1 MQFASIFG
9 ILPSTT
15 DGICLEPCHWC
26 FLERTTYMKRWIQR
40 WFPARTQPYP
50 QKKEEICT
58 TCIWIMGIYGSHV
71 KTFQEIEGLIDGF
84 FQPPWSL
91 KKDSLILVRPAISGG
106 GARYPYIDSIWKIA
120 IPLLEFQNPTMISS
134 LGLKRTKFS
143 EKITTGAIKKT
154 PWFFRVYFWGWNPA
168 QVSRDNNKPWIIY
181 KDLRTLNNQDF
192 MLHVMDLFEGSKTW
206 VMQKSPSKMRAM
218 SLSSYLQQSYL
229 SAPRW
234 LGRGVGGGCFFLLK
248 NHTHKI
254 FKNPQRWSS
263 GLVLCLIDLMF
274 LMLVGAY
281 LKPGTWR
288 KMRFSWTIKRVGDPN
303 KMGFHSLQSCWY

>member
-1 MQFASIFG
+1 MI
-9 ILPSTT
+9 
-15 DGICLEPCHWC
+15 
-26 FLERTTYMKRWIQR
+26 
-40 WFPARTQPYP
+40 P
-50 QKKEEICT
+50 QKRFPNTSKA
-58 TCIWIMGIYGSHV
+58 GY
-71 KTFQEIEGLIDGF
+71 F
-84 FQPPWSL
+84 
-91 KKDSLILVRPAISGG
+91 GG

-234 LGRGVGGGCFFLLK
+234 LGRGVGGGCFFCWK
-248 NHTHKI
+248 ITHTKYSKIHKDEA
-254 FKNPQRWSS
+254 
-263 GLVLCLIDLMF
+263 V
-274 LMLVGAY
+274 V
-281 LKPGTWR
+281 
-288 KMRFSWTIKRVGDPN
+288 
-303 KMGFHSLQSCWY
+303 